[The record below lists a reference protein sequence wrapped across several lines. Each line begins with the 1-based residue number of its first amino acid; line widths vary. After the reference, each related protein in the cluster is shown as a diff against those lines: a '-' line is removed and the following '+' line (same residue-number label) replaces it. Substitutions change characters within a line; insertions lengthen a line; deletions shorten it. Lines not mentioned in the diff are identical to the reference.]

1 MDPFVRAKELLRE
14 FKGNRYAFGVGV
26 LDRTGALAAE
36 LGMRVALVR
45 PHRHGADVVRHV
57 LKSLEEAGVRVL
69 GEIMGAAPNAPREDV
84 LRIADK
90 LARLAP
96 DAVVA
101 IGSGS
106 TLDAVKAACVLL
118 ALDGAIDDY
127 FGVGRVSER
136 LDAEGAQL
144 TPMLA
149 VQTAASSGAHL
160 TKYSNITD
168 TRTGQKKLIVDEAIV
183 PPCAVFDYGVTRSMS
198 PELTAD
204 GAADGMSHA
213 LEVLYGSV
221 GKAHYAKAAEI
232 ARLVFHLAVR
242 FTERAQRHPD
252 DLEARTAL
260 GLATDLGAYAI
271 MLGGTSGAHL
281 TSFSL
286 VDILSHG
293 RACGLMNPYYAVF
306 FAPAVEEP
314 LRIVGRVFRE
324 AGFTSAQ
331 VERLHGR
338 DLGMAVAEAMMAFHR
353 RIGLPVAL
361 REVPGFSDAHM
372 ERALQAA
379 KDPQLRMKL
388 ENMPV
393 PLTPDMVDEYMG
405 PILEA
410 ARDGDLSRIKLVG
423 QESAGV

>member
-1 MDPFVRAKELLRE
+1 MDAFARAKELLRE
-14 FKGNRYAFGVGV
+14 FKADRYAFGVGV
-26 LDRTGALAAE
+26 LDRTGELAVE
-36 LGMRVALVR
+36 LGSRAALVR
-45 PHRHGADVVRHV
+45 PRSHGADVVRQV
-57 LKSLEEAGVRVL
+57 VKSLEGAGVRVV
-69 GEIMGAAPNAPREDV
+69 GEITGAAPNAPREDV
-84 LRIADK
+84 ARIAEE
-90 LARLAP
+90 LAQLVP
-96 DAVVA
+96 DVVVA

-118 ALDGAIDDY
+118 ALGGAIDDY

-136 LDAEGAQL
+136 LDVECVQL

-160 TKYSNITD
+160 TKYANITD
-168 TRTGQKKLIVDEAIV
+168 PSTGQKKLIVDEAIV
-183 PPCAVFDYGVTRSMS
+183 PPRAVFDYGVTRSMS
-198 PELTAD
+198 AELTAD
-204 GAADGMSHA
+204 GAVDGMSHA

-221 GKAHYAKAAEI
+221 GKPYYAKMAEI
-232 ARLVFHLAVR
+232 ARLVFHLAVH
-242 FTERAQRHPD
+242 FTERAQQRPD
-252 DLEARTAL
+252 DMEARTAL

-314 LRIVGRVFRE
+314 LRVVGQVFRE
-324 AGFTSAQ
+324 AGYTSAQ
-331 VERLHGR
+331 MDRLHGR
-338 DLGMAVAEAMMAFHR
+338 DLGVAVAEAMMAFHK

-361 REVPGFSDAHM
+361 REVPGFSDAHI
-372 ERALQAA
+372 ERALRAA

-393 PLTPDMVDEYMG
+393 PLTVEMVDAYMR

-410 ARDGDLSRIKLVG
+410 ARDGDLGRIKLVNSG
-423 QESAGV
+423 D